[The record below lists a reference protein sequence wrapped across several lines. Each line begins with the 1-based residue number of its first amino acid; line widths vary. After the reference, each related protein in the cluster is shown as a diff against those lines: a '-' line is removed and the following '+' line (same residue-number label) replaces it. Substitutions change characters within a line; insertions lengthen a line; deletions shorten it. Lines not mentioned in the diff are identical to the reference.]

1 MNTIENTGLRAGAAM
16 VDITLDKITTGN
28 VAEESWIDSGTGTQ
42 TSIGSFSNR
51 GVSSFSTPEGW
62 EDAVLLFESTGVS

>member
-1 MNTIENTGLRAGAAM
+1 M
-16 VDITLDKITTGN
+16 DKITVGD
-28 VAEESWIDSGTGTQ
+28 VVEASWIDPKTGTQ

-62 EDAVLLFESTGVS
+62 EDAVLLFESNDVLSHKQKRIY